1 MSSEEVKN
9 SPINQESILAKL
21 FLNDETLWANV
32 LDSDES
38 FRNLTRSETLLSLA
52 SQTSLDSLLH
62 DSTDSILQFQED
74 LDIAKANLAMQS
86 PIQKPLPDFLKRY
99 TESNLSKPV
108 RKQTL
113 LVRLTESGIQL
124 FDSIKEG
131 MSLSSR
137 FELSPELRSSVAAL
151 GSDANSVGAG
161 FVVFEEKVQNGQKFF
176 YQMVRETQNE
186 VYLSIKMDQED
197 SAKKFGQVVLRKEGR
212 FIQSNRINSEGVV
225 NFSSLSEGDYSVEF
239 LGMGENKIVDLY
251 LIVD

>member
-1 MSSEEVKN
+1 MSSEEEKT
-9 SPINQESILAKL
+9 SPIDKESILAKL
-21 FLNDETLWANV
+21 FQNDDTLWANV

-38 FRNLTRSETLLSLA
+38 FQELTRLETLLSLA
-52 SQTSLDSLLH
+52 SQSSLDTILL
-62 DSTDSILQFQED
+62 DSSDSVLQFQED
-74 LDIAKANLAMQS
+74 LDIAKADFSMQS
-86 PIQKPLPDFLKRY
+86 PMQKPLPDFLKRY
-99 TESNLSKPV
+99 TDSNLNKPE

-131 MSLSSR
+131 LSFSSR
-137 FELSPELRSSVAAL
+137 FELSPDMRSSATL
-151 GSDANSVGAG
+151 SSDLNSVGAG

-186 VYLSIKMDQED
+186 VYLSIKMDEID
-197 SAKKFGQVVLRKEGR
+197 SGKKFNQVILRKEGR

-239 LGMGENKIVDLY
+239 LGLGENKIVDLY